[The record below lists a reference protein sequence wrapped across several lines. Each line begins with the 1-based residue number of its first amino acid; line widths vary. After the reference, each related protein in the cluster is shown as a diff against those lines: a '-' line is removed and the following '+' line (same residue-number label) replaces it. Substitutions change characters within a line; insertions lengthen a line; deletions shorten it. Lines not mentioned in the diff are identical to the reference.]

1 MLLSFAGKDNRL
13 SREDLIK
20 GIGLKEE
27 TNLFLTPSEIA
38 EEDVKRSKEEPYHPI
53 VDVCLFDWCMK
64 A

>member
-1 MLLSFAGKDNRL
+1 ML